1 VLRSEAGRDPYNR
14 ELSDLVGALA
24 TRSENFRIGWAA
36 HNVRAARDRNE
47 ALPSPGR
54 RMVDISFD
62 SMSMPAD
69 PGLTLTAYS
78 AEPGTRSEDA
88 LKLLASWAAALDQAQ
103 SSPATDRT

>member
-1 VLRSEAGRDPYNR
+1 VRLHDTGTKHFHHPV
-14 ELSDLVGALA
+14 VGL
-24 TRSENFRIGWAA
+24 
-36 HNVRAARDRNE
+36 
-47 ALPSPGR
+47 
-54 RMVDISFD
+54 VDISFD

-88 LKLLASWAAALDQAQ
+88 LKLLASWAATLDQAQ